1 MTGGASGSWPAVLS
15 AVAAATAAY
24 LACRP
29 RPLAP
34 RAPGQG
40 EAVGAPRPAGDAA
53 LLTRLR
59 PGLAGLVV
67 VGGWTLLGGVLGL
80 CVGVVGAAVTWRVLG
95 RAEAPSARSRRE
107 QLERDLPTA
116 VDLLATALA
125 SGSSVESALAAVAR
139 AVGGPVGDELSTIGH
154 RLGLGVDAAT
164 VWRAVSGHEQLG
176 PFGRAALRAHD
187 SGASV
192 ALAVQRLGVELRA
205 RERAGV
211 EARAK
216 TVEVKAAAPLGVCF
230 LPAFVLLG
238 VVPMV
243 AGVFTS
249 LDFFG

>member
-1 MTGGASGSWPAVLS
+1 MTAGPAWVPALS
-15 AVAAATAAY
+15 ASAAAVAAY

-29 RPLAP
+29 RPSAP
-34 RAPGQG
+34 HAPLDG
-40 EAVGAPRPAGDAA
+40 AVRSARPAGDAA

-59 PGLAGLVV
+59 PVISGLVVLGGWTVLGGPAGLVA
-67 VGGWTLLGGVLGL
+67 
-80 CVGVVGAAVTWRVLG
+80 GVVGAGVTWHVLG
-95 RAEAPSARSRRE
+95 RTEPPSVRLRRE

-116 VDLLATALA
+116 VDLLATTLA
-125 SGSSVESALAAVAR
+125 AGSSVESAIAAVAR
-139 AVGGPVGDELSTIGH
+139 AVGGPVGEELATIGH

-164 VWRAVSGHEQLG
+164 VWRAVAGHQQLG
-176 PFGRAALRAHD
+176 PFGRAALRAHE

-192 ALAVQRLGVELRA
+192 AVAVQRLGVELRA

-243 AGVFTS
+243 AGVFAS
-249 LDFFG
+249 LDLFG